1 MSSILAHRL
10 ILRTDNVHAFTT
22 VFIDAPHLLTPIDP
36 QGEPVFSTS
45 EQYSMIK
52 NLDPKQPTKHT
63 PRGWF
68 YHTHTADDA
77 WAVSKSLV
85 YLRGVL
91 EKEGPFNVS
100 TGDLTDR
107 MLS

>member
-1 MSSILAHRL
+1 MFMRL
-10 ILRTDNVHAFTT
+10 S
-22 VFIDAPHLLTPIDP
+22 VFLDAPHLLTPIDP

-45 EQYSMIK
+45 EQYSNIK

-77 WAVSKSLV
+77 WAVSKSLM
-85 YLRGVL
+85 YIRDVL
-91 EKEGPFNVS
+91 EKQGPFNVS
-100 TGDLTDR
+100 TGDLTGR
-107 MLS
+107 MLY